1 MTPEQ
6 FDALAQLMRLSPD
19 TSRGRALRSVLCDGV
34 HVAAAARAE
43 AIAHPAVS
51 RAVARAQKTLSLA
64 AVCVRGSIL

>member
-19 TSRGRALRSVLCDGV
+19 TPRGRALRSVLCDGV
-34 HVAAAARAE
+34 PVATAARAE
-43 AIAHPAVS
+43 GIAHPAVS

-64 AVCVRGSIL
+64 TECVRGSIL